1 MWEEFRPNKFTKK
14 YEFVGIEAIKA
25 IKMKRCM
32 RKDLN
37 KILINPSYT
46 STFSSNENLSSIQ
59 IVSKNE
65 IDNYLLNTLLR
76 DNDVLSMAHSLEVR
90 PILLDHKLV
99 ELAFSLNDNFKVR
112 GNTLKSV
119 LIDSVKDIIPS
130 EVYNKRKQ
138 GFAMPFINWMNEP
151 LNKKFNQVIFN
162 PKLDLVFNQI
172 YLQQLQYRVKSKKL
186 TSIDW
191 LSFIFA
197 SWLIKY
203 SIHID

>member
-1 MWEEFRPNKFTKK
+1 MKK
-14 YEFVGIEAIKA
+14 YDFVGVNEAKA
-25 IKMKRCM
+25 IEMKRCL
-32 RKDLN
+32 RANLD
-37 KILINPSYT
+37 KILINPSYS

-59 IVSKNE
+59 IVSKHE
-65 IDNYLLNTLLR
+65 IDNYMLNTLLR

-112 GNTLKSV
+112 NDTLKSV

-138 GFAMPFINWMNEP
+138 GFAMPFINWMNKP
-151 LNKKFNQVIFN
+151 LNKKFNQIIFN
-162 PKLDLVFNQI
+162 PKLNLVFNEI
-172 YLQQLQYRVKSKKL
+172 YLKQLQYRVKSREL
-186 TSIDW
+186 ESIDW

-197 SWLIKY
+197 SWLVKY
-203 SIHID
+203 SIHTD